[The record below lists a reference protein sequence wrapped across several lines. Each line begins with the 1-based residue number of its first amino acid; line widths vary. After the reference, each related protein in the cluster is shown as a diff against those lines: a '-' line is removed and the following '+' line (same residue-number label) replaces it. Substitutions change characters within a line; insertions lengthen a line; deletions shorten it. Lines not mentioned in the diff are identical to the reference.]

1 MGLYRDGK
9 IKAFDPLRVFD
20 AAEIAQAFRQFS
32 GQNRMGKIAISF
44 ENEASMVKVR
54 RFLAPAALFIE

>member
-20 AAEIAQAFRQFS
+20 AANVSQAFRHFS
-32 GQNRMGKIAISF
+32 GKNRMGKIAISF
-44 ENEASMVKVR
+44 EDDESMIKVC
-54 RFLAPAALFIE
+54 LPIPLPP